1 MMEVSWKYVEEQG
14 FVELT
19 HADPVRNFTSHS
31 IIQDSF
37 RNFIEETGCSNLLI
51 DFRAVMRN
59 SSLTNIHHGSEDF
72 FHSGSP
78 HKVRIA
84 FLVEP
89 DEGKIEFLE
98 LILKNRGFIARAFTD
113 RQTAVEWL
121 TG

>member
-1 MMEVSWKYVEEQG
+1 MEVGWKYVEEQG
-14 FVELT
+14 VIELT
-19 HADPVRNFTSHS
+19 HADPLTNFISHS
-31 IIQDSF
+31 KIQDSL
-37 RNFIEETGCSNLLI
+37 RNFLEETGCSNLLI
-51 DFRAVMRN
+51 DFRAVMQN

-72 FHSGSP
+72 FLSGSP

-113 RQTAVEWL
+113 RQAAVEWL